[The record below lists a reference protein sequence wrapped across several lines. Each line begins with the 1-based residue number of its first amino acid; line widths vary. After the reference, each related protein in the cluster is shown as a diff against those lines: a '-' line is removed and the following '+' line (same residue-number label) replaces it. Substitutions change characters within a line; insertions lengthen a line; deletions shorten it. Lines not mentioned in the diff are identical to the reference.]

1 MIKTTVCLSILWFG
15 SLWGM
20 QSTVAAVTQPQEIDL
35 EVGIIQRL
43 GAKPIKE
50 EDPVIKQVTINS
62 TPGDFLKVRFLD
74 RSQSATPIE
83 TKKVVLKVDSVK
95 LTQPKLQ
102 EKLILSDRATF
113 ETAEDSANSWQKL
126 GIEVEVAQPG
136 RWQVWAKRD
145 VYETPLVRRWL
156 LHSLEANGYDDPY
169 LDTDILYREPNI
181 ILEIDGQEYDRDEVE
196 ITANKNLVKVNTTTQ
211 PQAAR
216 IYGGSLELQPNSHG
230 EFTLVNHVP
239 LETYLRGVVPYEIGA
254 NAPAQAVAAQT
265 IIARTY
271 ALRNLRRFKVDDY
284 QLCAT
289 VHCQVYK
296 GLNDAN
302 PTSDRAIAKTAGLV
316 LTYENELIDALYSST
331 TGGVTAGFEDT
342 WNGAERPYLQP
353 RIDAPRPL
361 WDLEKYPL
369 NNEPAF
375 RKFLSLNQGF
385 NEADRR
391 GVFRWR
397 KTRSINN
404 LNKDLQKYLTKV
416 NHPLAD
422 FKAIKSMQV
431 HKRSRSGRML
441 TLAIETDL
449 GRLQL
454 HKNEIRSALEPPR
467 STFFY
472 LQPQYNDKKQLTG
485 YAFIGGGFGHGV
497 GLSQYGSYNLA
508 NLGWSADRILAF
520 YYPQTKIKPLDNSIV
535 FWRDD
540 SPESISKGDSRIT
553 PTWRNKPYFLGE
565 KSNTGNQL
573 LRIRS
578 LAKLRTVH
586 CKRLLR

>member
-1 MIKTTVCLSILWFG
+1 MIKTTVCLSVLWFA
-15 SLWGM
+15 SLWGVR
-20 QSTVAAVTQPQEIDL
+20 SIAAETQIKEIDL

-43 GAKPIKE
+43 GAKPIKD
-50 EDPVIKQVTINS
+50 EDPLIERVTIGS
-62 TPGDFLKVRFLD
+62 TTGDSLKVRFLD
-74 RSQSATPIE
+74 RSGSTPPIQ
-83 TKKVVLKVDSVK
+83 TKQVVLKIDSAK

-102 EKLILSDRATF
+102 EKLVLSDRATF

-126 GIEVEVAQPG
+126 GIEVEIAQPG

-145 VYETPLVRRWL
+145 IYNSPLVRRWL

-196 ITANKNLVKVNTTTQ
+196 ITSDKNLVEVNTTTQ

-216 IYGGSLELQPNSHG
+216 LYGGSLKLQPNSHG

-271 ALRNLRRFKVDDY
+271 ALRNLRRFEVDDY

-302 PTSDRAIAKTAGLV
+302 PTSDRAISQTAGLV

-331 TGGVTAGFEDT
+331 TGGITAGFEDT
-342 WNGAERPYLQP
+342 WNGTERPYLQP
-353 RIDAPRPL
+353 IVDAPQPV
-361 WDLEKYPL
+361 WDLVKYPL
-369 NNEPAF
+369 NNEKTF
-375 RKFLSLNQGF
+375 RHFLGLNRGF
-385 NEADRR
+385 NETGRR

-397 KTRSINN
+397 KTRSIED
-404 LNKDLQKYLTKV
+404 LNQDLRKYLTKV
-416 NHPLAD
+416 RHPLKD
-422 FKAIKSMQV
+422 FKTIKSMRV

-441 TLAIETDL
+441 TLAIDTDL
-449 GRLQL
+449 GKLQL

-467 STFFY
+467 STLFY
-472 LQPQYNDKKQLTG
+472 LQPIYSDNKQLQG
-485 YAFIGGGFGHGV
+485 YTFIGGGFGHGV

-508 NLGWSADRILAF
+508 KLGWSAEQILAF
-520 YYPQTKIKPLDNSIV
+520 YYPQTKIKPLDDTVV

-540 SPESISKGDSRIT
+540 SADSISQ
-553 PTWRNKPYFLGE
+553 N
-565 KSNTGNQL
+565 
-573 LRIRS
+573 
-578 LAKLRTVH
+578 
-586 CKRLLR
+586 